1 MVTNYIFMK
10 KANGYLLQLNKD
22 RRAVCFCLAILVINL
37 FYLWK
42 NDDRLILIGYGYG
55 LDQILEKSS
64 EHLVVN
70 TKPFILR
77 GVSFLVNIVFFNFL
91 VLMLYSLIFK
101 LKSSANIE
109 ILFVYII
116 NIFLLIAIFC
126 FLVFFK

>member
-55 LDQILEKSS
+55 LDPILEKSS